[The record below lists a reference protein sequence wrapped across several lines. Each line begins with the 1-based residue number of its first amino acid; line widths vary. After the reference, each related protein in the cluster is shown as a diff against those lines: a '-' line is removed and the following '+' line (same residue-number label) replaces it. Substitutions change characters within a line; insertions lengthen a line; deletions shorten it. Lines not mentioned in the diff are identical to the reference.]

1 MGFGVSHYPGMDE
14 SLGDITLKDLDGS
27 LRDAA
32 QKGSIDALYAL
43 IQSDAKVLD
52 RIDEIPFVATPL
64 HTAASAGH
72 TLFALEIMR
81 LKPSFARKL
90 NQNGF
95 TPMHLALQNNH
106 TQLMLQLL
114 DVDDDLVRVQ
124 GREVVTPLHYV
135 AQIGNL
141 EVLVKFLK
149 ACPKSIEDITIRR
162 ETVLHIALK
171 YDMFDAFRLLLGW
184 LQRAWFRDVSQWE
197 KKLLNWQDEKGNT
210 VLHIAA
216 SKNQTEIVRL
226 LLKFSTVD
234 INIKNS
240 SDCKALDMLQ
250 LGGCHPQINSAR
262 RLIRRLRLL
271 VFPSAA
277 IADAKYFKAPVSNEE
292 KLYIMFLRLTT
303 KVTNDMR
310 NVLLVVAAL
319 LFTVSFQAAISPP
332 GGVWGEDKNLNDN
345 STENDQYAGK
355 AIMGSP
361 LFQLLGGLNATSFF
375 VTAFTIFLLLPSGFG
390 TQLFSLPLYT
400 LSLIFILSWFELD
413 PTTDAVHKMWVI
425 SPTAFICLLVIV
437 SFRRNKLVAAFR
449 PKVKV
454 LDTSLTM

>member
-1 MGFGVSHYPGMDE
+1 MDE

-43 IQSDAKVLD
+43 IQSDARVLD
-52 RIDEIPFVATPL
+52 RIDEIPFVVTPL

-124 GREVVTPLHYV
+124 GREGVTPLHYV

-171 YDMFDAFRLLLGW
+171 YNMFDAFRLLLGW
-184 LQRAWFRDVSQWE
+184 LRRAWFRDVSQWE

-216 SKNQTEIVRL
+216 SKNQTEASCHFL
-226 LLKFSTVD
+226 LEL
-234 INIKNS
+234 
-240 SDCKALDMLQ
+240 
-250 LGGCHPQINSAR
+250 
-262 RLIRRLRLL
+262 LIG
-271 VFPSAA
+271 
-277 IADAKYFKAPVSNEE
+277 
-292 KLYIMFLRLTT
+292 YIMF
-303 KVTNDMR
+303 
-310 NVLLVVAAL
+310 
-319 LFTVSFQAAISPP
+319 SF
-332 GGVWGEDKNLNDN
+332 
-345 STENDQYAGK
+345 
-355 AIMGSP
+355 
-361 LFQLLGGLNATSFF
+361 
-375 VTAFTIFLLLPSGFG
+375 
-390 TQLFSLPLYT
+390 
-400 LSLIFILSWFELD
+400 
-413 PTTDAVHKMWVI
+413 
-425 SPTAFICLLVIV
+425 
-437 SFRRNKLVAAFR
+437 
-449 PKVKV
+449 
-454 LDTSLTM
+454 